1 MNPLSPNEFNLVYNA
16 ISFAIAAF
24 GASTLF
30 FLLQRS
36 QVSPAY
42 KTALTLSGLVCLITT
57 YHYLRIFESFN
68 NAYLLKDG
76 LVIQSGMQF
85 NNAYRY
91 VDWLLT
97 VPMLLL
103 EFVLVLRLSY
113 AETYSKGLRLALAA
127 SIMVILGYPG
137 ETLGIEFA
145 KIIWWFLAMIPFSYI
160 LYEMIKGVGMSIK
173 TQPLLV
179 QPLFKK
185 TRLLIIL
192 SWSFYPLVYI
202 LPLFGLSS
210 FVSVQ
215 VGFTFVD
222 IVAKAVFGILIYVIA
237 QRKSEIGA

>member
-1 MNPLSPNEFNLVYNA
+1 MSIDEFNLVYNA

-24 GASTLF
+24 GASTVF

-42 KTALTLSGLVCLITT
+42 KTALTLSGLVCFITT

-68 NAYLLKDG
+68 SAYVLKDG
-76 LVIQSGMQF
+76 LVIQTGMQF

-97 VPMLLL
+97 VPLLLL
-103 EFVLVLRLSY
+103 EFVLVLRLPH
-113 AETYSKGLRLALAA
+113 AETYKKGLALTLAA
-127 SIMVILGYPG
+127 AFMVILGYPG
-137 ETLGIEFA
+137 ETLTIGFA
-145 KIIWWFLAMIPFSYI
+145 KVIWWVLAMIPFSYI
-160 LYEMIKGVGMSIK
+160 LYEMIKGVGASIK
-173 TQPLLV
+173 TQPLVV

-202 LPLFGLSS
+202 LPLFGLSAFIS
-210 FVSVQ
+210 IQ
-215 VGFTFVD
+215 VGFTVVD
-222 IVAKAVFGILIYVIA
+222 IVAKSVFGILIYIIA

>member
-1 MNPLSPNEFNLVYNA
+1 MSIDEFNLVYNA

-24 GASTLF
+24 GASTVF

-36 QVSPAY
+36 QVSPAF

-68 NAYLLKDG
+68 SAYVLKDG
-76 LVIQSGMQF
+76 LVMQTGMQF

-97 VPMLLL
+97 VPLLLL
-103 EFVLVLRLSY
+103 EFVLVLRLPH
-113 AETYSKGLRLALAA
+113 AETYKKGLALTLAA
-127 SIMVILGYPG
+127 AFMVILGYPG
-137 ETLGIEFA
+137 ETLTVGFA
-145 KIIWWFLAMIPFSYI
+145 KVIWWVLAMIPFSYI
-160 LYEMIKGVGMSIK
+160 LYEMIKGVGASIK
-173 TQPLLV
+173 TQPLVV

-202 LPLFGLSS
+202 LPLFGLSA
-210 FVSVQ
+210 FVSIQ

-222 IVAKAVFGILIYVIA
+222 IVAKSVFGILIYIIA

>member
-1 MNPLSPNEFNLVYNA
+1 MSIDEFNLVYNA

-24 GASTLF
+24 GASTVF

-68 NAYLLKDG
+68 SAYVLKDG
-76 LVIQSGMQF
+76 LVMQTGMQF

-97 VPMLLL
+97 VPLLLL
-103 EFVLVLRLSY
+103 EFVLVLRLPH
-113 AETYSKGLRLALAA
+113 AETYKKGLALTLAA
-127 SIMVILGYPG
+127 AFMVILGYPG
-137 ETLGIEFA
+137 ETLTIGFA
-145 KIIWWFLAMIPFSYI
+145 KVIWWVLAMIPFSYI
-160 LYEMIKGVGMSIK
+160 LYEMIKGVGASIK
-173 TQPLLV
+173 TQPLVV

-202 LPLFGLSS
+202 LPLFGLSA
-210 FVSVQ
+210 FVSIQ
-215 VGFTFVD
+215 VGFTVAD
-222 IVAKAVFGILIYVIA
+222 IVAKSVFGILIYIIA

>member
-1 MNPLSPNEFNLVYNA
+1 MSIDEFNLVYNA

-24 GASTLF
+24 GASAVF

-68 NAYLLKDG
+68 SAYVLKDG

-97 VPMLLL
+97 VPLLLL
-103 EFVLVLRLSY
+103 EFLLVLRLPHTEIY
-113 AETYSKGLRLALAA
+113 KKGLGLTLASAL
-127 SIMVILGYPG
+127 MVLLGYPG
-137 ETLGIEFA
+137 ETLAIGLA
-145 KIIWWFLAMIPFSYI
+145 KVIWWILAMIPFSYI
-160 LYEMIKGVGMSIK
+160 LYEMIKGVGVSIK
-173 TQPLLV
+173 TQPLVV

-202 LPLFGLSS
+202 LPLFGFSA
-210 FVSVQ
+210 FASVQ
-215 VGFTFVD
+215 VGFTVVD
-222 IVAKAVFGILIYVIA
+222 IAAKSVFGILIYIIA

>member
-1 MNPLSPNEFNLVYNA
+1 MSIDEFNLVYNA

-24 GASTLF
+24 GASAIF

-57 YHYLRIFESFN
+57 YHYFRIFESFN
-68 NAYLLKDG
+68 SAYMLKDG
-76 LVIQSGMQF
+76 LVVQSGMQF

-97 VPMLLL
+97 VPLLLL
-103 EFVLVLRLSY
+103 EFVLVLRLPH
-113 AETYSKGLRLALAA
+113 AETYKKGLGLILASA
-127 SIMVILGYPG
+127 IMVILGYPG
-137 ETLGIEFA
+137 ETLAIGFA
-145 KIIWWFLAMIPFSYI
+145 KVIWWVLAMIPFSYI

-173 TQPLLV
+173 TQPKVV
-179 QPLFKK
+179 QPLFKI

-202 LPLFGLSS
+202 LPLFGLSA
-210 FVSVQ
+210 FVSIQ
-215 VGFTFVD
+215 VGFTVVD
-222 IVAKAVFGILIYVIA
+222 IVAKSVFGILIYIIA

>member
-1 MNPLSPNEFNLVYNA
+1 MSIDEFNLVYNA

-24 GASTLF
+24 GASTVF

-68 NAYLLKDG
+68 SAYVLKDG
-76 LVIQSGMQF
+76 LVIQTGMQF

-97 VPMLLL
+97 VPLLLL
-103 EFVLVLRLSY
+103 EFVLVLRLPH
-113 AETYSKGLRLALAA
+113 AETYKKGLALTLAA
-127 SIMVILGYPG
+127 AFMVILGYPG
-137 ETLGIEFA
+137 ETLTIGFA
-145 KIIWWFLAMIPFSYI
+145 KVIWWVLAMIPFSYI
-160 LYEMIKGVGMSIK
+160 LYEMIKGIGASIK
-173 TQPLLV
+173 TQPLVV

-202 LPLFGLSS
+202 LPLFGLSA
-210 FVSVQ
+210 FVSIQ
-215 VGFTFVD
+215 VGFTVVD
-222 IVAKAVFGILIYVIA
+222 IVAKSVFGVLIYIIA

>member
-1 MNPLSPNEFNLVYNA
+1 MSIDEFNLVYNA

-24 GASTLF
+24 GASAVF

-57 YHYLRIFESFN
+57 YHYFRIFESFN
-68 NAYLLKDG
+68 SAYMLKDG
-76 LVIQSGMQF
+76 LVVQSGMQF

-97 VPMLLL
+97 VPLLLL
-103 EFVLVLRLSY
+103 EFVLVLRLPH
-113 AETYSKGLRLALAA
+113 AETYKKGLGLILASA
-127 SIMVILGYPG
+127 IMVILGYPG
-137 ETLGIEFA
+137 ETLAIGFA
-145 KIIWWFLAMIPFSYI
+145 KVIWWVLAMIPFSYI

-173 TQPLLV
+173 TQPKVV

-192 SWSFYPLVYI
+192 SWSFYPLIYI
-202 LPLFGLSS
+202 LPLFGLSA
-210 FVSVQ
+210 FVSIQ
-215 VGFTFVD
+215 VGFTVVD
-222 IVAKAVFGILIYVIA
+222 IVAKSVFGILIYIIA

>member
-1 MNPLSPNEFNLVYNA
+1 MSIDEFNLVFNA

-24 GASTLF
+24 GASAVF

-57 YHYLRIFESFN
+57 YHYFRIFESFN
-68 NAYLLKDG
+68 SAYMLKDG

-97 VPMLLL
+97 VPLLLL
-103 EFVLVLRLSY
+103 EFVLVLRLPH
-113 AETYSKGLRLALAA
+113 AETYKKGLGLILASA
-127 SIMVILGYPG
+127 IMVILGYPG
-137 ETLGIEFA
+137 ETLAIGFA
-145 KIIWWFLAMIPFSYI
+145 KVIWWVLAMIPFSYI

-173 TQPLLV
+173 TQPKVV

-202 LPLFGLSS
+202 LPLFGLSA
-210 FVSVQ
+210 FVSIQ
-215 VGFTFVD
+215 VGFTVVD
-222 IVAKAVFGILIYVIA
+222 IVAKSVFGILIYIIA

>member
-1 MNPLSPNEFNLVYNA
+1 MSIDEFNLVYNA

-24 GASTLF
+24 GASTVF

-57 YHYLRIFESFN
+57 YHYLRIIESFN
-68 NAYLLKDG
+68 SAYVLKDG
-76 LVIQSGMQF
+76 LVIQTGMQF

-97 VPMLLL
+97 VPLLLL
-103 EFVLVLRLSY
+103 EFVLVLRLPHT
-113 AETYSKGLRLALAA
+113 ETYKKGLGLTLAA
-127 SIMVILGYPG
+127 ALMVLLGYPG
-137 ETLGIEFA
+137 ETLAIGFA
-145 KIIWWFLAMIPFSYI
+145 KVIWWILAMIPFSYI
-160 LYEMIKGVGMSIK
+160 LYEMIKGVGVSIK
-173 TQPLLV
+173 TQPLVV
-179 QPLFKK
+179 QSLFKK

-202 LPLFGLSS
+202 LPLFGLSA
-210 FVSVQ
+210 FVSIQ

-222 IVAKAVFGILIYVIA
+222 IVAKSVFGILIYIIA

>member
-1 MNPLSPNEFNLVYNA
+1 MSIDEFNLVYNA

-24 GASTLF
+24 GASTVF

-68 NAYLLKDG
+68 SAYVLKDG
-76 LVIQSGMQF
+76 LVIQIGMQF

-97 VPMLLL
+97 VPLLLL
-103 EFVLVLRLSY
+103 EFVLVLRLPHT
-113 AETYSKGLRLALAA
+113 ETYKKGLGLTLAA
-127 SIMVILGYPG
+127 ALMVLLGYPG
-137 ETLGIEFA
+137 ETLAIGFA
-145 KIIWWFLAMIPFSYI
+145 KVIWWILAMIQFSYI
-160 LYEMIKGVGMSIK
+160 LYEMIKGVGVSIK
-173 TQPLLV
+173 TQPLVV
-179 QPLFKK
+179 QSLFKK

-202 LPLFGLSS
+202 LPLFGLSA
-210 FVSVQ
+210 FVSIQ

-222 IVAKAVFGILIYVIA
+222 IVAKSVFGILIYIIA

>member
-1 MNPLSPNEFNLVYNA
+1 MSIDEFNLVYNA

-24 GASTLF
+24 GASTVF

-68 NAYLLKDG
+68 SAYVLKDG
-76 LVIQSGMQF
+76 LVMQTGMQF

-97 VPMLLL
+97 VPLLLL
-103 EFVLVLRLSY
+103 EFVLVLRLPH
-113 AETYSKGLRLALAA
+113 AETYKKGLALTLAA
-127 SIMVILGYPG
+127 AFMVILGYPG
-137 ETLGIEFA
+137 ETLTVGFA
-145 KIIWWFLAMIPFSYI
+145 KVIWWVLAMIPFSYI
-160 LYEMIKGVGMSIK
+160 LYEMTKGVGASIK
-173 TQPLLV
+173 TQPLVV

-202 LPLFGLSS
+202 LPLFGLSA
-210 FVSVQ
+210 FVSIQ
-215 VGFTFVD
+215 VGFTVVD
-222 IVAKAVFGILIYVIA
+222 IVAKSVFGILIYIIA

>member
-1 MNPLSPNEFNLVYNA
+1 MSIDEFNLVYNA

-24 GASTLF
+24 GASTVF

-68 NAYLLKDG
+68 SAYVLKDG
-76 LVIQSGMQF
+76 LIMQTGMQF

-97 VPMLLL
+97 VPLLLL
-103 EFVLVLRLSY
+103 EFVLVLRLPH
-113 AETYSKGLRLALAA
+113 AETYKKGLALTLAA
-127 SIMVILGYPG
+127 AFMVILGYPG
-137 ETLGIEFA
+137 ETLTIGFA
-145 KIIWWFLAMIPFSYI
+145 KVIWWVLAMIPFSYI
-160 LYEMIKGVGMSIK
+160 LYEMIKGVGASIK
-173 TQPLLV
+173 TQPLVV

-202 LPLFGLSS
+202 LPLFGLSA
-210 FVSVQ
+210 FVSIQ
-215 VGFTFVD
+215 VGFTVVD
-222 IVAKAVFGILIYVIA
+222 IVAKSVFGILIYIIA

>member
-1 MNPLSPNEFNLVYNA
+1 MSIDEFNLVYNA

-24 GASTLF
+24 GASTVF

-42 KTALTLSGLVCLITT
+42 KTSLTLSGLVCLITT

-68 NAYLLKDG
+68 SAYVLKDG
-76 LVIQSGMQF
+76 LVIQTGMQF

-97 VPMLLL
+97 VPLLLL
-103 EFVLVLRLSY
+103 EFVLVLRLPH
-113 AETYSKGLRLALAA
+113 AETYKKGLALTLAA
-127 SIMVILGYPG
+127 AFMVILGYPG
-137 ETLGIEFA
+137 ETLTVGFA
-145 KIIWWFLAMIPFSYI
+145 KVIWWVLAMIPFSYI
-160 LYEMIKGVGMSIK
+160 LYEMIKGVGASIK
-173 TQPLLV
+173 TQPLVV

-202 LPLFGLSS
+202 LPLFGLSA
-210 FVSVQ
+210 FVSIQ

-222 IVAKAVFGILIYVIA
+222 IVAKSVFGILIYIIA

>member
-1 MNPLSPNEFNLVYNA
+1 MSIDEFNLVYNA

-24 GASTLF
+24 GASTVF

-57 YHYLRIFESFN
+57 YHYFRIFESFN
-68 NAYLLKDG
+68 SAYMLKDG
-76 LVIQSGMQF
+76 LVVQSGMQF

-97 VPMLLL
+97 VPLLLL
-103 EFVLVLRLSY
+103 EFVLVLRLPH
-113 AETYSKGLRLALAA
+113 AETYKKGLGLILASA
-127 SIMVILGYPG
+127 IMVILGYPG
-137 ETLGIEFA
+137 ETLAIGFA
-145 KIIWWFLAMIPFSYI
+145 KVIWWVLAMIPFSYI

-173 TQPLLV
+173 TQPKVV

-202 LPLFGLSS
+202 LPLFGLSA
-210 FVSVQ
+210 FVSIQ
-215 VGFTFVD
+215 VGFTVVD
-222 IVAKAVFGILIYVIA
+222 IVAKSVFGILIYIIA

>member
-1 MNPLSPNEFNLVYNA
+1 MSIDEFNLVYNA

-24 GASTLF
+24 GASTVF

-68 NAYLLKDG
+68 SAYVLKDG
-76 LVIQSGMQF
+76 LVMQTGMQF

-97 VPMLLL
+97 VPLLLL
-103 EFVLVLRLSY
+103 EFVLVLRLPH
-113 AETYSKGLRLALAA
+113 AETYKKGLALTLAA
-127 SIMVILGYPG
+127 AFMVILGYPG
-137 ETLGIEFA
+137 ETLTIGFA
-145 KIIWWFLAMIPFSYI
+145 KVIWWVLAMIPFSYI
-160 LYEMIKGVGMSIK
+160 LYEMIKGVGVSIK
-173 TQPLLV
+173 TQPKVV

-202 LPLFGLSS
+202 LPLFGLSA
-210 FVSVQ
+210 FVSIQ
-215 VGFTFVD
+215 VGFTVVD
-222 IVAKAVFGILIYVIA
+222 IVAKSVFGILIYIIA

>member
-1 MNPLSPNEFNLVYNA
+1 MSIDEFNLVYNA

-24 GASTLF
+24 GASTVF

-68 NAYLLKDG
+68 SAYVLKDS
-76 LVIQSGMQF
+76 LVIQTGMQF

-97 VPMLLL
+97 VPLLLL
-103 EFVLVLRLSY
+103 EFVLVLRLPHT
-113 AETYSKGLRLALAA
+113 ETYKKGLGLTLAA
-127 SIMVILGYPG
+127 ALMVLLGYPG
-137 ETLGIEFA
+137 ETLTIGFA
-145 KIIWWFLAMIPFSYI
+145 KVIWWTLAMIPFSYI
-160 LYEMIKGVGMSIK
+160 LYEMIKGVGLSIN
-173 TQPLLV
+173 TQPLVV
-179 QPLFKK
+179 QQLFKK

-202 LPLFGLSS
+202 LPLFGLSA
-210 FVSVQ
+210 FVSIQ

-222 IVAKAVFGILIYVIA
+222 IVAKSVFGILIYIIA

>member
-1 MNPLSPNEFNLVYNA
+1 MSIDEFNLVYNA

-24 GASTLF
+24 GASTVF

-68 NAYLLKDG
+68 SAYVLKDG
-76 LVIQSGMQF
+76 LVIQTGMQF

-97 VPMLLL
+97 VPLLLL
-103 EFVLVLRLSY
+103 EFVLVLRLPH
-113 AETYSKGLRLALAA
+113 AETYKKGLVLTLAA
-127 SIMVILGYPG
+127 AFMVILGYPG
-137 ETLGIEFA
+137 ENLTTGFA
-145 KIIWWFLAMIPFSYI
+145 KVIWWVLAMIPFSYI
-160 LYEMIKGVGMSIK
+160 LYEMIKGVGASIK
-173 TQPLLV
+173 TQPLVV

-202 LPLFGLSS
+202 LPLFGLSA
-210 FVSVQ
+210 FVSIQ

-222 IVAKAVFGILIYVIA
+222 IVAKSVFGILIYIIA

>member
-1 MNPLSPNEFNLVYNA
+1 MSIDEFNLVYNA

-24 GASTLF
+24 GASTVF

-68 NAYLLKDG
+68 SAYVLKDS
-76 LVIQSGMQF
+76 LVIQTGMQF

-97 VPMLLL
+97 VPLLLL
-103 EFVLVLRLSY
+103 EFVLVLRLPHT
-113 AETYSKGLRLALAA
+113 ETYKKGLGLTLAA
-127 SIMVILGYPG
+127 ALMVLLGYPG
-137 ETLGIEFA
+137 ETLAIGFA
-145 KIIWWFLAMIPFSYI
+145 KVIWWILAMIPFSYI
-160 LYEMIKGVGMSIK
+160 LYEMIKGVGVSIN
-173 TQPLLV
+173 TQPLVV
-179 QPLFKK
+179 QSLFKK

-202 LPLFGLSS
+202 LPLFGLSA
-210 FVSVQ
+210 FVSIQ

-222 IVAKAVFGILIYVIA
+222 IVAKSVFGILIYIIA

>member
-1 MNPLSPNEFNLVYNA
+1 MSIDEFNLVYNA

-24 GASTLF
+24 GASTVF
-30 FLLQRS
+30 FLLQRT

-68 NAYLLKDG
+68 SAYVLKDG

-97 VPMLLL
+97 VPLLLL
-103 EFVLVLRLSY
+103 EFVLVLRLPH
-113 AETYSKGLRLALAA
+113 AETYKKGLALTLAA
-127 SIMVILGYPG
+127 AIMVILGYPG
-137 ETLGIEFA
+137 ETLTIGFA
-145 KIIWWFLAMIPFSYI
+145 KVIWWILAMIPFSYI
-160 LYEMIKGVGMSIK
+160 LYEMIKGVGASIK
-173 TQPLLV
+173 TQPLVV
-179 QPLFKK
+179 QPIFKK

-192 SWSFYPLVYI
+192 SWSFYPIVYI
-202 LPLFGLSS
+202 LPLFGLSA
-210 FVSVQ
+210 FVSIQ
-215 VGFTFVD
+215 IGFTFVD
-222 IVAKAVFGILIYVIA
+222 IVAKSVFGILIYIIA

>member
-1 MNPLSPNEFNLVYNA
+1 MSIDEFNLVYNA

-24 GASTLF
+24 GASTVF

-68 NAYLLKDG
+68 SAYVLKDG
-76 LVIQSGMQF
+76 LVMQTGMQF

-97 VPMLLL
+97 VPLLLL
-103 EFVLVLRLSY
+103 EFVLVLRLPH
-113 AETYSKGLRLALAA
+113 AETYKKGLALTIAA
-127 SIMVILGYPG
+127 AFMVILGYPG
-137 ETLGIEFA
+137 ETLTIGFA
-145 KIIWWFLAMIPFSYI
+145 KVIWWVLAMIPFSYI
-160 LYEMIKGVGMSIK
+160 FYEMIKGVGASIK
-173 TQPLLV
+173 TQPLVV

-185 TRLLIIL
+185 TRLLMIL

-202 LPLFGLSS
+202 LPLFGLSA
-210 FVSVQ
+210 FVSIQ

-222 IVAKAVFGILIYVIA
+222 IVAKSVFGILIYIIA

>member
-1 MNPLSPNEFNLVYNA
+1 MSIDEFNLVYNA

-24 GASTLF
+24 GASTVF

-68 NAYLLKDG
+68 SAYVLKDG
-76 LVIQSGMQF
+76 LVIQTGMQF

-97 VPMLLL
+97 VPLLLL
-103 EFVLVLRLSY
+103 EFVLVLRLPH
-113 AETYSKGLRLALAA
+113 AETYKKGLGLTLAA
-127 SIMVILGYPG
+127 ALMVILGYPG
-137 ETLGIEFA
+137 ETLTIGFA
-145 KIIWWFLAMIPFSYI
+145 KVIWWVLAMIPFSYI
-160 LYEMIKGVGMSIK
+160 LYEMIKGVGASIK
-173 TQPLLV
+173 TQPLVV

-185 TRLLIIL
+185 TRLLMIL

-202 LPLFGLSS
+202 LPLFGLSAFIS
-210 FVSVQ
+210 IQ

-222 IVAKAVFGILIYVIA
+222 IVAKSVFGILIYIIA

>member
-1 MNPLSPNEFNLVYNA
+1 MSIDEFNLVYNA

-24 GASTLF
+24 GASTVF

-68 NAYLLKDG
+68 SAYVLKDG
-76 LVIQSGMQF
+76 LVIQTGMQF

-97 VPMLLL
+97 VPLLLL
-103 EFVLVLRLSY
+103 EFVLVLRLPHT
-113 AETYSKGLRLALAA
+113 ETYKKGLGLTLAA
-127 SIMVILGYPG
+127 ALMVLLGYPG
-137 ETLGIEFA
+137 ETLAIGFA
-145 KIIWWFLAMIPFSYI
+145 KVIWWILSMIPFSYI
-160 LYEMIKGVGMSIK
+160 LYEMIKGVGVSIK
-173 TQPLLV
+173 TQPLVV
-179 QPLFKK
+179 QSLFKK

-202 LPLFGLSS
+202 LPLFGLSA
-210 FVSVQ
+210 FVSIQ

-222 IVAKAVFGILIYVIA
+222 IAAKSVFGILIYIIA

>member
-1 MNPLSPNEFNLVYNA
+1 MSIDEFNLVYNA

-68 NAYLLKDG
+68 SAYVLKDG
-76 LVIQSGMQF
+76 LVMQTGMQF

-97 VPMLLL
+97 VPLLLL
-103 EFVLVLRLSY
+103 EFVLVLRLPH
-113 AETYSKGLRLALAA
+113 AETYKKGLALTLAA
-127 SIMVILGYPG
+127 AFMVILGYPG
-137 ETLGIEFA
+137 ETLTVGFA
-145 KIIWWFLAMIPFSYI
+145 KVIWWVLAMIPFSYI
-160 LYEMIKGVGMSIK
+160 LYEMIKGVGASIK
-173 TQPLLV
+173 TQPLVV

-202 LPLFGLSS
+202 LPLFGLSA
-210 FVSVQ
+210 FVSIQ
-215 VGFTFVD
+215 VGFTVVD
-222 IVAKAVFGILIYVIA
+222 IVAKSVFGILIYIIA

>member
-1 MNPLSPNEFNLVYNA
+1 MSIDEFNLVYNA

-24 GASTLF
+24 GASTVF

-68 NAYLLKDG
+68 SAYVLKDG
-76 LVIQSGMQF
+76 LVIQTGMQF

-97 VPMLLL
+97 VPLLLL
-103 EFVLVLRLSY
+103 EFVLVLRLPHT
-113 AETYSKGLRLALAA
+113 ETYKKGLGLTLAA
-127 SIMVILGYPG
+127 ALMVLLGYPG
-137 ETLGIEFA
+137 ETLAIGFA
-145 KIIWWFLAMIPFSYI
+145 KVIWWILAMIPFSYI
-160 LYEMIKGVGMSIK
+160 LYEMIKGVGVSIK
-173 TQPLLV
+173 TQPLVV
-179 QPLFKK
+179 QKLFKK

-202 LPLFGLSS
+202 LPLFGLSA
-210 FVSVQ
+210 FVSIQ

-222 IVAKAVFGILIYVIA
+222 IVAKSVFGILIYIIA

>member
-1 MNPLSPNEFNLVYNA
+1 MSIDEFNLVYNA

-24 GASTLF
+24 GASTVF

-68 NAYLLKDG
+68 SAYVLKDG
-76 LVIQSGMQF
+76 LVMQTGMQF

-97 VPMLLL
+97 VPLLLL
-103 EFVLVLRLSY
+103 EFVLVLRLPH
-113 AETYSKGLRLALAA
+113 AETYKKGLALALAA
-127 SIMVILGYPG
+127 AFMVILGYPG
-137 ETLGIEFA
+137 ETLTVGFA
-145 KIIWWFLAMIPFSYI
+145 KVIWWVLAMIPFSYI
-160 LYEMIKGVGMSIK
+160 LYEMIKGVGASIK
-173 TQPLLV
+173 TQPLVV

-202 LPLFGLSS
+202 LPLFGLSA
-210 FVSVQ
+210 FVSIQ

-222 IVAKAVFGILIYVIA
+222 IVAKSVFGILIYIIA

>member
-1 MNPLSPNEFNLVYNA
+1 MSIDEFNLVYNA

-24 GASTLF
+24 GASTVF

-68 NAYLLKDG
+68 SAYVLKDG
-76 LVIQSGMQF
+76 LVMQTGMQF

-97 VPMLLL
+97 VPLLLL
-103 EFVLVLRLSY
+103 EFVLVLRLPH
-113 AETYSKGLRLALAA
+113 AETYKKGLALTLAA
-127 SIMVILGYPG
+127 AIMVILGYPG
-137 ETLGIEFA
+137 ETLTVGFA
-145 KIIWWFLAMIPFSYI
+145 KVIWWVLAMIPFSYI
-160 LYEMIKGVGMSIK
+160 LYEMIKGVGASIK
-173 TQPLLV
+173 TQPLVV
-179 QPLFKK
+179 QPIFKK

-192 SWSFYPLVYI
+192 SWSFYPIVYI
-202 LPLFGLSS
+202 LPLFGLSA
-210 FVSVQ
+210 FVSIQ
-215 VGFTFVD
+215 IGFTFVD
-222 IVAKAVFGILIYVIA
+222 IVAKSVFGILIYIIA

>member
-1 MNPLSPNEFNLVYNA
+1 MSIDEFNLVYNA

-24 GASTLF
+24 GASTVF

-57 YHYLRIFESFN
+57 YHYFRIFESFN
-68 NAYLLKDG
+68 SAYILRDG

-97 VPMLLL
+97 VPLLLL
-103 EFVLVLRLSY
+103 EFVLVLRLPH
-113 AETYSKGLRLALAA
+113 AETYKKGLGLALASA
-127 SIMVILGYPG
+127 IMVILGYPG
-137 ETLGIEFA
+137 ETLAIGFA
-145 KIIWWFLAMIPFSYI
+145 KVIWWVLAMIPFSYI

-173 TQPLLV
+173 TQPKVV

-202 LPLFGLSS
+202 LPLFGLSA
-210 FVSVQ
+210 FVSIQ
-215 VGFTFVD
+215 VGFTVVD
-222 IVAKAVFGILIYVIA
+222 IVAKSVFGILIYIIA

>member
-1 MNPLSPNEFNLVYNA
+1 MSIDEFNLVYNA

-24 GASTLF
+24 GASTVF

-68 NAYLLKDG
+68 SAYVLKDG
-76 LVIQSGMQF
+76 LVMQTGMQF

-97 VPMLLL
+97 VPLLLL
-103 EFVLVLRLSY
+103 EFVLVLRLPH
-113 AETYSKGLRLALAA
+113 AETYKKGLALTLAA
-127 SIMVILGYPG
+127 AFMVILGYPG
-137 ETLGIEFA
+137 ETLTIGFA
-145 KIIWWFLAMIPFSYI
+145 KVIWWVLAMIPFSYI
-160 LYEMIKGVGMSIK
+160 LYEMIKGVGASIK
-173 TQPLLV
+173 TQPLVV

-192 SWSFYPLVYI
+192 TWSFYPLVYI
-202 LPLFGLSS
+202 LPLFGLSAFIS
-210 FVSVQ
+210 IQ
-215 VGFTFVD
+215 VGFTVVD
-222 IVAKAVFGILIYVIA
+222 IVAKSVFGILIYIIA

>member
-1 MNPLSPNEFNLVYNA
+1 MSIDEFNLVYNA

-24 GASTLF
+24 GASTVF

-36 QVSPAY
+36 QASPAY

-68 NAYLLKDG
+68 SAYVLKDG
-76 LVIQSGMQF
+76 LVMQTGMQF

-97 VPMLLL
+97 VPLLLL
-103 EFVLVLRLSY
+103 EFVLVLRLPH
-113 AETYSKGLRLALAA
+113 AETYKKGLALTLAA
-127 SIMVILGYPG
+127 AFMVILGYPG
-137 ETLGIEFA
+137 ETLTIGFA
-145 KIIWWFLAMIPFSYI
+145 KVIWWVLAMIPFSYI
-160 LYEMIKGVGMSIK
+160 LYEMIKGVGASIK
-173 TQPLLV
+173 TQPLVV

-202 LPLFGLSS
+202 LPLFGLSA
-210 FVSVQ
+210 FVSIQ
-215 VGFTFVD
+215 VGFTVVD
-222 IVAKAVFGILIYVIA
+222 IVAKSVFGILIYIIA

>member
-1 MNPLSPNEFNLVYNA
+1 MSIDEFNLVYNA

-24 GASTLF
+24 GASTVF

-68 NAYLLKDG
+68 SAYVLKDG
-76 LVIQSGMQF
+76 LVIQTGMQF

-97 VPMLLL
+97 VPLLLL
-103 EFVLVLRLSY
+103 EFVLVLRLPH
-113 AETYSKGLRLALAA
+113 AETYKKGLALTLAA
-127 SIMVILGYPG
+127 AFMVILGYPG
-137 ETLGIEFA
+137 ETLTVGFA
-145 KIIWWFLAMIPFSYI
+145 KVIWWVLAMIPFSYI
-160 LYEMIKGVGMSIK
+160 LYEMIKGVGASIK
-173 TQPLLV
+173 TQPLVV

-202 LPLFGLSS
+202 LPLFGLSA
-210 FVSVQ
+210 FVSIQ
-215 VGFTFVD
+215 VGFTVVD
-222 IVAKAVFGILIYVIA
+222 IVAKSVFGVLIYIIA

>member
-1 MNPLSPNEFNLVYNA
+1 MSIDQFNLVYNA

-24 GASTLF
+24 GASTVF

-68 NAYLLKDG
+68 SAYVLKDG

-97 VPMLLL
+97 VPLLLL
-103 EFVLVLRLSY
+103 EFLLVLRLPH
-113 AETYSKGLRLALAA
+113 AETYKKGLALTLAA
-127 SIMVILGYPG
+127 AFMVILGYPG
-137 ETLGIEFA
+137 ETLTVGFA
-145 KIIWWFLAMIPFSYI
+145 KVIWWVLAMIPFSYI
-160 LYEMIKGVGMSIK
+160 LYEMTKGVGASIK
-173 TQPLLV
+173 TQPLVV

-185 TRLLIIL
+185 TRLLMIL

-202 LPLFGLSS
+202 LPLFGLSA
-210 FVSVQ
+210 FVSIQ

-222 IVAKAVFGILIYVIA
+222 IVAKSVFGILIYIIA

>member
-1 MNPLSPNEFNLVYNA
+1 MSIDEFNLVYNA

-24 GASTLF
+24 GASTVF

-68 NAYLLKDG
+68 SAYVLKDG
-76 LVIQSGMQF
+76 LVIQTGMQF

-97 VPMLLL
+97 VPLLLL
-103 EFVLVLRLSY
+103 EFVLVLRLPHT
-113 AETYSKGLRLALAA
+113 ETYKKGLRLTLAA
-127 SIMVILGYPG
+127 ALMVLLGYPG
-137 ETLGIEFA
+137 ETLAIGFA
-145 KIIWWFLAMIPFSYI
+145 KVIWWILAMIPFSYI
-160 LYEMIKGVGMSIK
+160 LYEMIKGVGVSIK
-173 TQPLLV
+173 TQPLVV
-179 QPLFKK
+179 QSLFKK

-202 LPLFGLSS
+202 LPLFGLSA
-210 FVSVQ
+210 FVSIQ

-222 IVAKAVFGILIYVIA
+222 IVAKSVFGILIYIIA

>member
-1 MNPLSPNEFNLVYNA
+1 MSIDEFNLVYNA

-24 GASTLF
+24 GASTIF

-57 YHYLRIFESFN
+57 YHYFRIFESFN
-68 NAYLLKDG
+68 SAYMLKDG
-76 LVIQSGMQF
+76 LVVQSGMQF

-97 VPMLLL
+97 VPLLLL
-103 EFVLVLRLSY
+103 EFVLVLRLPH
-113 AETYSKGLRLALAA
+113 AETYKKGLGLILASA
-127 SIMVILGYPG
+127 IMVILGYPG
-137 ETLGIEFA
+137 ETLAIGFA
-145 KIIWWFLAMIPFSYI
+145 KVIWWVLAMIPFSYI
-160 LYEMIKGVGMSIK
+160 LYEMIQGVGMSIK
-173 TQPLLV
+173 TQPKVV

-202 LPLFGLSS
+202 LPLFGLSA
-210 FVSVQ
+210 FVSIQ
-215 VGFTFVD
+215 VGFTVVD
-222 IVAKAVFGILIYVIA
+222 IVAKSVFGILIYIIA

>member
-1 MNPLSPNEFNLVYNA
+1 MSIDEFNLVYNA

-24 GASTLF
+24 GASTVF

-68 NAYLLKDG
+68 SAYVLKDS
-76 LVIQSGMQF
+76 LVIQTGMQF

-97 VPMLLL
+97 VPLLLL
-103 EFVLVLRLSY
+103 EFVLVLRLPHT
-113 AETYSKGLRLALAA
+113 ETYKKGLGLTLAA
-127 SIMVILGYPG
+127 ALMVLLGYPG
-137 ETLGIEFA
+137 ETLTIGFA
-145 KIIWWFLAMIPFSYI
+145 KVIWWTLAMIPFSYI
-160 LYEMIKGVGMSIK
+160 LYEMIKGVGVSIN
-173 TQPLLV
+173 TQPLVV

-202 LPLFGLSS
+202 LPLFGLSA
-210 FVSVQ
+210 FVSIQ

-222 IVAKAVFGILIYVIA
+222 IVAKSVFGILIYIIA

>member
-1 MNPLSPNEFNLVYNA
+1 MSIDEFNLVYNA

-24 GASTLF
+24 GASTVF

-68 NAYLLKDG
+68 SAYVLKDG
-76 LVIQSGMQF
+76 LVMQTGMQF

-97 VPMLLL
+97 VPLLLL
-103 EFVLVLRLSY
+103 EFVLVLRLPH
-113 AETYSKGLRLALAA
+113 AETYKKGLALTLAA
-127 SIMVILGYPG
+127 AFRVILGYPG
-137 ETLGIEFA
+137 ETLTIGFA
-145 KIIWWFLAMIPFSYI
+145 KVIWWVLAMIPFSYI
-160 LYEMIKGVGMSIK
+160 LYEMIKGVGASIK
-173 TQPLLV
+173 TQPLVV

-202 LPLFGLSS
+202 LPLFGLSA
-210 FVSVQ
+210 FVSIQ

-222 IVAKAVFGILIYVIA
+222 IVAKSVFGILIYIIA

>member
-1 MNPLSPNEFNLVYNA
+1 MSIDEFNLVYNA

-24 GASTLF
+24 GASTVF

-57 YHYLRIFESFN
+57 YHYFRIFESFN
-68 NAYLLKDG
+68 SAYILRDG

-97 VPMLLL
+97 VPLLLL
-103 EFVLVLRLSY
+103 EFVLVLRLPH
-113 AETYSKGLRLALAA
+113 AETYKKGLGLTLASA
-127 SIMVILGYPG
+127 IMVILGYPG
-137 ETLGIEFA
+137 ETLAIGFA
-145 KIIWWFLAMIPFSYI
+145 KVIWWVLAMIPFSYI
-160 LYEMIKGVGMSIK
+160 LYEMIKGVGVSIK
-173 TQPLLV
+173 TQPKVV

-202 LPLFGLSS
+202 LPLFGLSA
-210 FVSVQ
+210 FVSIQ
-215 VGFTFVD
+215 VGFTVVD
-222 IVAKAVFGILIYVIA
+222 IVAKSVFGILIYIIA

>member
-1 MNPLSPNEFNLVYNA
+1 MSIDEFNLVYNA

-24 GASTLF
+24 GASTVF

-68 NAYLLKDG
+68 SAYVLKDG
-76 LVIQSGMQF
+76 LVIQTGMQF

-97 VPMLLL
+97 VPLLLL
-103 EFVLVLRLSY
+103 EFVLVLRLPH
-113 AETYSKGLRLALAA
+113 AETYKKGLALTLAA
-127 SIMVILGYPG
+127 AFMVILGYPG
-137 ETLGIEFA
+137 ETLTIGFA
-145 KIIWWFLAMIPFSYI
+145 KVIWWVLAMIPFSYI
-160 LYEMIKGVGMSIK
+160 LYEMIKGVGASIK
-173 TQPLLV
+173 TQPLVV

-202 LPLFGLSS
+202 LPLFGLSA
-210 FVSVQ
+210 FVSIQ
-215 VGFTFVD
+215 VGFTVVD
-222 IVAKAVFGILIYVIA
+222 IVAKSVFGVLIYIIA